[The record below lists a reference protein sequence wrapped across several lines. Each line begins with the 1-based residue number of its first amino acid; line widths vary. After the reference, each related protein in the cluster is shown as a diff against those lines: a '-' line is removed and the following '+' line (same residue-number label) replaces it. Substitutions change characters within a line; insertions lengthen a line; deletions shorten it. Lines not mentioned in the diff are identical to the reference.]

1 MAGRSE
7 STVFKEG
14 DGALCVGAPVQK
26 VKKGWKWSKLRDL
39 ASMHS
44 GHTPSR
50 RHPEWWGGDIKW
62 IRVADARPCHGGGI
76 FETGETINE
85 NGLANSA
92 AELLPPGTVCLSR
105 SASIGYVVIL
115 EDEMCTNQGFANWIC
130 GEQLIPRF
138 LQLLFLREQKF
149 LDRIATGTA
158 HRTIYYPDLK
168 AFHILHPSRQEQER
182 IVEVLDEAFAAI
194 DKAKANIERNLTNAR
209 ELFQSRLN
217 DIFSDPSNDWE
228 LKPLGDVCTFK
239 SGGTPSKSRPQF
251 WGDGIPWISSKDMK
265 FDLILETQ
273 DSVTLEAVGQGTRAV
288 KPGTLLIVV
297 RSGILMRKIPIAL
310 TGVDATFN
318 QDIKALMPNSELSS
332 EFLFWFLKASEPTL
346 LKLVT
351 RSATVHRLETSV
363 LTSFQI
369 PIPESKEQEA
379 LVKTASLLNRLKKEL
394 ELKYQSELDNLE
406 ELRQSIL
413 EQAFEGKLTEPV
425 AA

>member
-1 MAGRSE
+1 MRWEEYTLGELANIARGGSPRPIKEFLTEELDGVNWIKISDATASGKFIEHTKQKIRKEGVSRSRMVYPGDFLLSNSMSFGRPYIMNTTGAIHDGWLVFQDIVDSVSSDFLYHLLVSKLVGDQFE
-7 STVFKEG
+7 EKASGSTVRNLNI
-14 DGALCVGAPVQK
+14 DR
-26 VKKGWKWSKLRDL
+26 VKSV
-39 ASMHS
+39 HV
-44 GHTPSR
+44 P
-50 RHPEWWGGDIKW
+50 I
-62 IRVADARPCHGGGI
+62 
-76 FETGETINE
+76 
-85 NGLANSA
+85 
-92 AELLPPGTVCLSR
+92 PP
-105 SASIGYVVIL
+105 L
-115 EDEMCTNQGFANWIC
+115 E
-130 GEQLIPRF
+130 
-138 LQLLFLREQKF
+138 
-149 LDRIATGTA
+149 
-158 HRTIYYPDLK
+158 
-168 AFHILHPSRQEQER
+168 EQER

-194 DKAKANIERNLTNAR
+194 DKAKVNIERNLTNAR

-217 DIFSDPSNDWE
+217 DIFSNPSEDWVV
-228 LKPLGDVCTFK
+228 KPLGEVCAFK
-239 SGGTPSKSRPQF
+239 SGGTPSKSKPQL

-318 QDIKALMPNSELSS
+318 QDIKALIVNSELSS
-332 EFLFWFLKASEPTL
+332 EFLFWFLKGSEPTL
-346 LKLVT
+346 LTLVT

-369 PIPESKEQEA
+369 PIPESQEQEA
-379 LVKTASLLNRLKKEL
+379 IVKTASLLNRLKKEL
-394 ELKYQSELDNLE
+394 EIKYQSELDNLE

>member
-1 MAGRSE
+1 MRWEVKPLGEVCDIQNGFAFKSKDYSE
-7 STVFKEG
+7 S
-14 DGALCVGAPVQK
+14 GARVIRIGNVQK
-26 VKKGWKWSKLRDL
+26 GIIGDKSPRFMELNRL
-39 ASMHS
+39 SEF
-44 GHTPSR
+44 SR
-50 RHPEWWGGDIKW
+50 FQIHENDILISLTGDVG
-62 IRVADARPCHGGGI
+62 RVGQFPVH
-76 FETGETINE
+76 
-85 NGLANSA
+85 
-92 AELLPPGTVCLSR
+92 LLPALLNQRVGRFENIDS
-105 SASIGYVVIL
+105 SSINSEFLFQVLNSDWFEKLVIESSEGAAQMNSSTKKIKGISIPIPPL
-115 EDEMCTNQGFANWIC
+115 E
-130 GEQLIPRF
+130 
-138 LQLLFLREQKF
+138 
-149 LDRIATGTA
+149 
-158 HRTIYYPDLK
+158 
-168 AFHILHPSRQEQER
+168 EQER

-217 DIFSDPSNDWE
+217 DIFSNPFEDWE
-228 LKPLGDVCTFK
+228 VKPLGEVCTFK
-239 SGGTPSKSRPQF
+239 SGGTPSKSKPQL

-265 FDLILETQ
+265 SDSILETQ

-318 QDIKALMPNSELSS
+318 QDIKALIVNSELSS
-332 EFLFWFLKASEPTL
+332 EFLFWFLKGSEPTL
-346 LKLVT
+346 LTLVT

-369 PIPESKEQEA
+369 PIPESQEQEA
-379 LVKTASLLNRLKKEL
+379 IVKTASLLNRLKKKL
-394 ELKYQSELDNLE
+394 ETKYLTELDNLE

>member
-1 MAGRSE
+1 MRWEVKPLGEVCDIQNGFAFKSKDYSE
-7 STVFKEG
+7 S
-14 DGALCVGAPVQK
+14 GARVIRIGNVQK
-26 VKKGWKWSKLRDL
+26 GIIGDKSPRFMELNRL
-39 ASMHS
+39 SEF
-44 GHTPSR
+44 SR
-50 RHPEWWGGDIKW
+50 FQIHENDILISLTGDVG
-62 IRVADARPCHGGGI
+62 RVGQFPVH
-76 FETGETINE
+76 
-85 NGLANSA
+85 
-92 AELLPPGTVCLSR
+92 LLPALLNQRVGRFENIDS
-105 SASIGYVVIL
+105 SSINSEFLFQVLNSDWFEKLVIESSEGAAQMNSSTKKIKGISIPIPPL
-115 EDEMCTNQGFANWIC
+115 E
-130 GEQLIPRF
+130 
-138 LQLLFLREQKF
+138 
-149 LDRIATGTA
+149 
-158 HRTIYYPDLK
+158 
-168 AFHILHPSRQEQER
+168 EQER

-217 DIFSDPSNDWE
+217 DIFSNPFEDWE
-228 LKPLGDVCTFK
+228 VKPLGEVCTFK
-239 SGGTPSKSRPQF
+239 SGGTPSKSKPQL

-265 FDLILETQ
+265 SDSILETQ

-318 QDIKALMPNSELSS
+318 QDIKALIVNSELSS
-332 EFLFWFLKASEPTL
+332 EFLFWFLKGSEPTL

-369 PIPESKEQEA
+369 PIPESQEREA
-379 LVKTASLLNRLKKEL
+379 IVKTASLLNRLKKKL
-394 ELKYQSELDNLE
+394 ETKYLTELDNLE

>member
-1 MAGRSE
+1 MRWNTFKIKEVAEIKPPKKFAKVRVGEADLVSVVPMEFLGIATKFFSSRKEAALEAVYSKYVYFEDDDVVMA
-7 STVFKEG
+7 KI
-14 DGALCVGAPVQK
+14 
-26 VKKGWKWSKLRDL
+26 
-39 ASMHS
+39 
-44 GHTPSR
+44 TP
-50 RHPEWWGGDIKW
+50 
-62 IRVADARPCHGGGI
+62 C
-76 FETGETINE
+76 FE
-85 NGLANSA
+85 NGK
-92 AELLPPGTVCLSR
+92 
-105 SASIGYVVIL
+105 IGV
-115 EDEMCTNQGFANWIC
+115 A
-130 GEQLIPRF
+130 
-138 LQLLFLREQKF
+138 K
-149 LDRIATGTA
+149 
-158 HRTIYYPDLK
+158 DLK
-168 AFHILHPSRQEQER
+168 NGIGFGSSEFIPFRCSENLHPVFLYHFMDRKSFRMEGSRLMTGAVGHKRIPKDFYEEFRIPIPPLEEQER

-217 DIFSDPSNDWE
+217 DIFSNPFEDWE
-228 LKPLGDVCTFK
+228 VKPLGEVCTFK
-239 SGGTPSKSRPQF
+239 SGGTPSKSKPQL

-265 FDLILETQ
+265 SDSILETQ

-288 KPGTLLIVV
+288 KSGTLLIVV

-318 QDIKALMPNSELSS
+318 QDIKALIVNSELSS
-332 EFLFWFLKASEPTL
+332 EFLFWFLKGSEPTL

-369 PIPESKEQEA
+369 PIPESQEREA
-379 LVKTASLLNRLKKEL
+379 IVKTASLLNRLKKKL
-394 ELKYQSELDNLE
+394 ETKYLTELDNLE

>member
-1 MAGRSE
+1 MTFQNGRA
-7 STVFKEG
+7 FKKAEWSDEG
-14 DGALCVGAPVQK
+14 LP
-26 VKKGWKWSKLRDL
+26 
-39 ASMHS
+39 
-44 GHTPSR
+44 
-50 RHPEWWGGDIKW
+50 I
-62 IRVADARPCHGGGI
+62 IRI
-76 FETGETINE
+76 
-85 NGLANSA
+85 AN
-92 AELLPPGTVCLSR
+92 LSR
-105 SASIGYVVIL
+105 KDAPFNHFKGEFEDKIFIQNGDLIFSWSGSLKVEVWDRGEALLNQHLFKVGNRIELNPTWRYYLLLNCIDVLSSKMTGATLQHVTKKEL
-115 EDEMCTNQGFANWIC
+115 EATAIKV
-130 GEQLIPRF
+130 PP
-138 LQLLFLREQKF
+138 
-149 LDRIATGTA
+149 LD
-158 HRTIYYPDLK
+158 
-168 AFHILHPSRQEQER
+168 EQER

-194 DKAKANIERNLTNAR
+194 DKAKANIERNITNAR

-217 DIFSDPSNDWE
+217 DIFSNPSEDWE
-228 LKPLGDVCTFK
+228 VKPLGEVCAFK
-239 SGGTPSKSRPQF
+239 SGGTPSKSKPQL

-318 QDIKALMPNSELSS
+318 QDIKALIVNSELSS
-332 EFLFWFLKASEPTL
+332 EFLFWFLKGSEPTL
-346 LKLVT
+346 LTLVT

-369 PIPESKEQEA
+369 PIPESQEQEA
-379 LVKTASLLNRLKKEL
+379 IVKTASLLNRLKKEL
-394 ELKYQSELDNLE
+394 EIKYQSELDNLE